1 MTYFQRLDCAEQLEK
16 QLQKLHQIWDEIGY
30 GEEDKVSREKQVK
43 KHLLH
48 MFEDMVLEEDNAKE
62 QIIKSIEDLLKEA
75 EQLGSEIGVK
85 IPVDNNEYEMLP
97 LCQVEEDLTKKV
109 SEYREL
115 KQERLSYYSKLRAK
129 EKELC
134 ERLGLEDVYE
144 IPNAVPSEEQLS
156 QFEVY
161 IKFKADEK
169 DRLTNFFY
177 QTRSSI
183 MEIMREL
190 EMTPLLDFEKKVVC
204 EDEDSFKLSKENI
217 AKLKELHNTLVQKL
231 EDTKALSMELREKL
245 CKLWD
250 RLHESFDA
258 RTAFLDAHSGYSV
271 KTIEALKTEITRCEE
286 KKRQNIKIF
295 VENIRQEI
303 HNLWDKCCFGETQR
317 RKFIPYFSDCYTED
331 LLGLHELEIERL
343 KKFYDTNKPLF
354 QLMEKRQKLWEK
366 MIALE
371 SKANDRDRLFNNR
384 GGQLLREE
392 KERKVIQ
399 KELPK
404 IEEEISHL
412 VKSYEETNHEPF
424 LFYDQK
430 LSSLIEDQWNK
441 HQEEKKIARKTRGA
455 ETEFRPPIKRKAG
468 VATCSSS
475 SKVTPIINRSKNIKV
490 TRTLFPLAENGH
502 LQNTGTTHTLK
513 SQPSV
518 MHMHDESIAST
529 TYADFESH
537 LDTADARTLRSSLKR
552 RCLRDRNDASSRP
565 HTPASTCKSTSSVSR
580 SKMGFHQQRTNGTIT
595 PSLRRVRT
603 PVRTPLRT
611 PPSSASRSCRLTS
624 AQRGKLPIII

>member
-1 MTYFQRLDCAEQLEK
+1 MTYFQRLDCEEELEGH
-16 QLQKLHQIWDEIGY
+16 LRKLHEIWDEIGY
-30 GEEDKVSREKQVK
+30 GEDDKVSREKQVK

-48 MFEDMVLEEDNAKE
+48 LFEAMVSEEDSAKD

-97 LCQVEEDLTKKV
+97 LVQVEEDLTKKV

-115 KQERLSYYSKLRAK
+115 KRERLAQYAKLRAK
-129 EKELC
+129 ETELC
-134 ERLGLEDVYE
+134 HCLGVEEMYE
-144 IPNAVPSEEQLS
+144 ITNAVPSEEELS
-156 QFEVY
+156 QFESY
-161 IKFKADEK
+161 IKFKAEEK
-169 DRLTNFFY
+169 ERLANFFH
-177 QTRSSI
+177 QTKLSI
-183 MEIMREL
+183 MEIMKDL
-190 EMTPLLDFEKKVVC
+190 EMTPLLDFEKKVIL
-204 EDEDSFKLSKENI
+204 EDENSFKLSKENI
-217 AKLKELHNTLVQKL
+217 SQLKELHNSLVQKL

-245 CKLWD
+245 CKLWE

-258 RTAFLDAHSGYSV
+258 RNAFLDAHSGYST
-271 KTIEALKTEITRCEE
+271 KTIEALKKEITRCEE

-295 VENIRQEI
+295 VENIREEI
-303 HNLWDKCCFGETQR
+303 RNLWEKCCFGESQK
-317 RKFIPYFSDCYTED
+317 RKFLPYFSDCYTED

-343 KKFYDTNKPLF
+343 KTFYEANKTVF
-354 QLMEKRQKLWEK
+354 QLMERRQKLWEK

-371 SKANDRDRLFNNR
+371 SKANDRNRLFDNR

-392 KERKVIQ
+392 RERKVIQ

-412 VKSYEETNHEPF
+412 VQSYEERNHEPF

-441 HQEEKKIARKTRGA
+441 HQEEKKMARRTRGA
-455 ETEFRPPIKRKAG
+455 ETEFKPPIKRKAG
-468 VATCSSS
+468 ATTCSST
-475 SKVTPIINRSKNIKV
+475 SKVTPIINRSKNVKV
-490 TRTLFPLAENGH
+490 TRTLFPVVDNGH
-502 LQNTGTTHTLK
+502 LQSTCTTHILK
-513 SQPSV
+513 SQASV
-518 MHMHDESIAST
+518 MPMLDESVAST

-537 LDTADARTLRSSLKR
+537 LDTADARALRSSLKR
-552 RCLRDRNDASSRP
+552 RCLRDCNDASSRP
-565 HTPASTCKSTSSVSR
+565 QTPASNCKSTSSISR
-580 SKMGFHQQRTNGTIT
+580 SKLGFHQQRSNGTVT
-595 PSLRRVRT
+595 PSMRRVRT

-611 PPSSASRSCRLTS
+611 PPSATRSCRLTS